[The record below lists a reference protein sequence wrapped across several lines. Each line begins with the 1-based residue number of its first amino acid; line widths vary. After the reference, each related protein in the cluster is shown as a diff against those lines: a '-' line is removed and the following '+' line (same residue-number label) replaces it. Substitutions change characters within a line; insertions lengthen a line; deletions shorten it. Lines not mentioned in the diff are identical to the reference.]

1 MQLVGTRNFRSILAN
16 PVMVHR
22 DIIAVF
28 DDGGYAVED
37 YLPLQRI
44 VVDLQ
49 REHPDGIG
57 CLVVIPEPSKIP
69 PEEVRSEINRVQS
82 AIRVRCLCW
91 LVEAKGFRGALV
103 RSVLSGLRIA
113 QRRPYPT
120 HVASNLHEALRWIFP
135 HLREGAARMDHEIE
149 PAELAFLQHRRVL
162 AGAPEAGQQPSP

>member
-16 PVMVHR
+16 PVMVHG

-69 PEEVRSEINRVQS
+69 PEDVRSEINRVQS

-120 HVASNLHEALRWIFP
+120 HVTTHLRDGLRWIFP
-135 HLREGAARMDHEIE
+135 HLREGSARMEREIAS
-149 PAELAFLQHRRVL
+149 AEHAFLQHRRVL
-162 AGAPEAGQQPSP
+162 AGVADEEQPSP